1 MNAQKDFFVSYNKAD
16 RQWAEWIAWTLEE
29 SGYSVV
35 IQAWDFRSGGNFV
48 LEMQRATVEA
58 QKTIAVLSED
68 YLNSAFT
75 QPEWAAAFA
84 QDPQGQKGTLIPV
97 RVQPCKLSG
106 LLAPFIYVD
115 LLNLAAEDAQETL
128 LKALEARAKPFQK
141 PQFPGS
147 ADRVISTPAVFP
159 GQSRIPQ
166 NLPRSGVVQ
175 FVGRDQKL
183 QELHTQLQQNESSA
197 PRVRLAITAIAGM
210 GGIGK
215 TELAL
220 QYAIAQLKQSH
231 YPAGLCWL
239 RARDQEIATQIV
251 TFAQAHLGLTPP
263 DQLEIET
270 QVRFCWQQWPEGE
283 ALVILDDLTDYKAI
297 EPYLPPPDPRFKLL
311 ITTRLKLGRS
321 VEEFLIE
328 ELDDDNAI
336 ALLESLAGRDRI
348 QSQLVDAK
356 ALCTWVGSLPLALE
370 LLGRFLARKPDWT
383 INRLLKAL
391 DDKRLDA
398 NALIAPESGMTAKLG
413 VAAALELSWQE
424 LNEAEQELACVLG
437 MFAIS
442 PIPWSLVEQC
452 LPEVDPDDLEDTR
465 DNGLLARSLLKRV
478 GEGSYQLHQI
488 VQEYFRIKLEL
499 RSEQGHEIKSSFC
512 GVMVAISLSIEERP
526 TTNQIEQVIGA
537 ITHLEEATI
546 AWLGWIP
553 KKELFLTVEGI
564 RRFHSSQGYYNLAT
578 SAYIRSVENL
588 KILLGQEHPDVIQ
601 SLNNLGLLYIY
612 QGNYGNAE
620 ELLMDVLHRRR
631 KLLPQEHPDTAQS
644 LNNLALLYRHQG
656 RYEEAELL
664 LIEALR
670 KRDILEIEQ
679 LDISS
684 HSNIT
689 PAIYFNQNLALIYY
703 QQGRYEE
710 AEPLFIEAL
719 KNRIKNF
726 GKESPDVAQTFNNL
740 ALIYYHQ
747 MRHEEAEPLFIEA
760 LEMRKKILGQDHPDI
775 AQSLNNLARL
785 YFDQERCDEAEPLFI
800 EALEMRKK
808 VLGQEHPHV
817 GSSLNNLGELYRQ
830 QGHYDKAQSLL
841 LSSLELWKKCLGQE
855 HPDIAISLRNL
866 GNLYQQ
872 QGKYVEA
879 QFMFLEAIKIAEAK
893 LGSNHPTTQS
903 IRHQLDSFPQTQ

>member
-1 MNAQKDFFVSYNKAD
+1 VGRSRCSLSRCGAGNKEGGRDPHKKVEGSQSDPSSQTENSD
-16 RQWAEWIAWTLEE
+16 RQEQQE
-29 SGYSVV
+29 SQPSYS
-35 IQAWDFRSGGNFV
+35 
-48 LEMQRATVEA
+48 
-58 QKTIAVLSED
+58 K
-68 YLNSAFT
+68 
-75 QPEWAAAFA
+75 
-84 QDPQGQKGTLIPV
+84 
-97 RVQPCKLSG
+97 
-106 LLAPFIYVD
+106 
-115 LLNLAAEDAQETL
+115 
-128 LKALEARAKPFQK
+128 
-141 PQFPGS
+141 
-147 ADRVISTPAVFP
+147 
-159 GQSRIPQ
+159 IPQ
-166 NLPRSGVVQ
+166 NLPRSGIVK
-175 FVGRDQKL
+175 FVGRTQKL
-183 QELHTQLQQNESSA
+183 QELHAQLQQND
-197 PRVRLAITAIAGM
+197 RIAITAIAGM

-220 QYAIAQLKQSH
+220 QYAIAQLKQGH

-263 DQLEIET
+263 DKLEIET

-328 ELDDDNAI
+328 ELDEDNAI

-348 QSQLVDAK
+348 QSQMVDAK

-578 SAYIRSVENL
+578 SAYIKSVENL

-612 QGNYGNAE
+612 QGNYRNAE